1 MRIGPLVFNEIFEPR
16 PWGGRSL
23 ARVAGKRL
31 PPGPPVGESWELSDR
46 NTVREG
52 MPAGR
57 TLDELVRAH
66 PLEIVGRRGVRRF
79 PLLVKLIDA
88 RQWLSVQ
95 VHPDDACARRMKV
108 SPQGKTEAW
117 FFLDV
122 RPGSKMIAGLTRP
135 GVAADLVGLA
145 RSGVI
150 VKHLRRVAPK
160 AGDVWFCPAGAVHA
174 LGPGLV
180 ILEIQQNTDVT
191 FRLYDWGRVG
201 LDGKP
206 RQLHLAESAQAVGDG
221 RRSVTRCPA
230 KLLRGLGFPAR
241 RRVACDKFV
250 IDDWRIA
257 RPARRT
263 KDRAFEILHVAAG
276 AGVLRGVG
284 WPDVRLRRGL
294 TVLVPA
300 CVREYE
306 FVPARALHIIRSAEG
321 E

>member
-1 MRIGPLVFNEIFEPR
+1 MRIGPLVFNEILEPR
-16 PWGGRSL
+16 PWGGRAL
-23 ARVAGKRL
+23 ARLAGKRL

-52 MPAGR
+52 PPGGR

-66 PLEIVGRRGVRRF
+66 PLDIVGRRGVRRF

-122 RPGSKMIAGLTRP
+122 RPGAKMIAGLTRP
-135 GVAADLVGLA
+135 GVAADLTGLA
-145 RSGVI
+145 RSGEI

-174 LGPGLV
+174 LGPGLI

-201 LDGKP
+201 LGGKP
-206 RQLHLAESAQAVGDG
+206 RQLHLAESVQAVGDG
-221 RRSVTRCPA
+221 GKSVTRCAA
-230 KLLRGLGFPAR
+230 KAIRGLGFPAR

-257 RPARRT
+257 RAARRT
-263 KDRAFEILHVAAG
+263 KDRAFEILYVAGG
-276 AGVLRGVG
+276 AGLLRCAG

-306 FVPARALHIIRSAEG
+306 FVPARTLHIIRSAEG